1 MLLSE
6 LNMEIPHVPRL
17 SNEYAELFF
26 HWFEWLKA
34 DCHAGDLRNMA
45 KSERRIP
52 QTDLQWVV
60 LSPEIVRIS
69 GAVHPELRPAICRMV
84 SGDFEIQFRLK
95 GIFG

>member
-45 KSERRIP
+45 KPQRRIP
-52 QTDLQWVV
+52 QIGLQLFATNPENIESPVV
-60 LSPEIVRIS
+60 Q
-69 GAVHPELRPAICRMV
+69 LRSTCGPLFARGLF
-84 SGDFEIQFRLK
+84 GDIENHFH
-95 GIFG
+95 